1 MKTTTLQPKVRLQG
15 LKPVRSRRKLL
26 VVKAPVVK
34 SLRILCISQVGS
46 TFKVET
52 RPTWTAKRGVLSEST
67 GTDLEGSTKLTYSKP
82 GDYTVTLT
90 LENTLGADTKSY
102 PVFKVGDVDGV
113 EESMAGELRTYT
125 VEGILFVEFAEDG
138 DYQVGVYNAS
148 GMLVAQKDAAV
159 VAGQNMSIS
168 LGAKGVYVV
177 KVMKEGKVVRTVK
190 VLNR

>member
-1 MKTTTLQPKVRLQG
+1 MP
-15 LKPVRSRRKLL
+15 
-26 VVKAPVVK
+26 
-34 SLRILCISQVGS
+34 GS

>member
-1 MKTTTLQPKVRLQG
+1 MYKRQ
-15 LKPVRSRRKLL
+15 
-26 VVKAPVVK
+26 
-34 SLRILCISQVGS
+34 S

>member
-1 MKTTTLQPKVRLQG
+1 M
-15 LKPVRSRRKLL
+15 SS
-26 VVKAPVVK
+26 AN
-34 SLRILCISQVGS
+34 
-46 TFKVET
+46 
-52 RPTWTAKRGVLSEST
+52 
-67 GTDLEGSTKLTYSKP
+67 
-82 GDYTVTLT
+82 YTVTLT

-159 VAGQNMSIS
+159 VAGQNMSIP

-177 KVMKEGKVVRTVK
+177 KVMKKGKVVRTVK